1 MKKQYLIIAAS
12 LMVAAAGSTLL
23 AQSGEINPSCKCDPP
38 QPGCRLTSSSCG
50 PNPYGGTLTTCNY
63 SCTIIQT

>member
-12 LMVAAAGSTLL
+12 LLVATAGSTLL
-23 AQSGEINPSCKCDPP
+23 AQDDIDDSCNCDPP
-38 QPGCRLTSSSCG
+38 PTGCTLVSSSCG

-63 SCTIIQT
+63 SCPTVT